1 MAKKN
6 SFFTEHLLVAASGY
20 SVYFLLELK
29 RVDGGFEEEENE
41 ILQKYIDENSK
52 NIV

>member
-1 MAKKN
+1 M
-6 SFFTEHLLVAASGY
+6 AASGY

-29 RVDGGFEEEENE
+29 RVDGGFEEENE
-41 ILQKYIDENSK
+41 ILQKDIDENSN